1 MRVFLGRAWSA
12 GIIPFWNPHLFCGY
26 PVIEVIQTALLYPPN
41 GVFLGVSPVRALAWL
56 TTSHLLLNY
65 LLTFL
70 VLWRAFR
77 FRFSTAAVAAA
88 LPNVAAV
95 YPYRFFAGHLTILFA
110 IPWMSAYIGANYR
123 LATGRKLEPLWWCL
137 SAAALALLWTS
148 GTPQYAVYGTVAG
161 LAVGLAT
168 MESPSRCMPIVT
180 SFVVGVLM
188 ALPQIAITSE
198 YIPYS
203 ARSGSWVGLDVGGG
217 VNSVLLDMIAPA
229 PFGNG
234 VWEAHINERGQW
246 DISGYMG
253 MAALVSAVTGLAVSL
268 RRWRSDRRLR
278 AAVALVV
285 LAIYLFENG
294 PMPGLQRMREFQ
306 RAVVVLHFG
315 LLLGVA
321 MLLDRI
327 SPAGGG
333 LRRTRV
339 QWVLPAALVLWAI
352 GILVLKTH
360 TITHPHEVWHF
371 LQQHCLGH
379 SIMTGKSLE
388 WESDFVRQTM
398 IRSCQ
403 QAVGWGCV
411 AACAAVLMRLLP
423 RTGWLAFAAVLL
435 LDPFLANRFGYVQRT
450 AVENMGFPTNIERE
464 LHDIVSRHRNAKE
477 PPGRWRFPTSLTNA
491 AETCEGLLD
500 ADGYD
505 PLMPQ
510 LALARRPW
518 AVRQLPKAERAKM
531 IALTL
536 GIEGGI
542 VEPYAQP
549 EFVPPRQRIMRIEH
563 ENSDGAP
570 SVATLSTCFDLQ
582 PELYQFGP
590 IEDTTHTVAT
600 RAELHAV
607 RQWLGQEGDG
617 VRSPRGNPPAG
628 RIVWY
633 SSRNPNE
640 VRMCVSSP
648 EPAVVIVRSTWL
660 PGWRAYT
667 GASAAPVRPLRCNGW
682 MIGVPVAA
690 GSSMVR
696 LSYAPPAWRVCI
708 FVALAAC
715 CVWCLMLAGAAGTG
729 RRQVR
734 ADAVSS
740 PTA

>member
-1 MRVFLGRAWSA
+1 
-12 GIIPFWNPHLFCGY
+12 
-26 PVIEVIQTALLYPPN
+26 
-41 GVFLGVSPVRALAWL
+41 
-56 TTSHLLLNY
+56 
-65 LLTFL
+65 
-70 VLWRAFR
+70 
-77 FRFSTAAVAAA
+77 
-88 LPNVAAV
+88 
-95 YPYRFFAGHLTILFA
+95 
-110 IPWMSAYIGANYR
+110 
-123 LATGRKLEPLWWCL
+123 
-137 SAAALALLWTS
+137 
-148 GTPQYAVYGTVAG
+148 
-161 LAVGLAT
+161 
-168 MESPSRCMPIVT
+168 MPIVT
-180 SFVVGVLM
+180 SFAVGVLM
-188 ALPQIAITSE
+188 ALPQIAITGE

-203 ARSGSWVGLDVGGG
+203 ARCGSWQGLDVGGG

-246 DISGYMG
+246 DVSGYMG
-253 MAALVSAVTGLAVSL
+253 MATLASAVTGLAFSML
-268 RRWRSDRRLR
+268 YWRRDRRLR
-278 AAVALVV
+278 AALALVF
-285 LAIYLFENG
+285 LAIYLFANG
-294 PMPGLQRMREFQ
+294 RLPGLQGMREFQ

-315 LLLGVA
+315 LILGAA
-321 MLLDRI
+321 MLLETLSPDRKD
-327 SPAGGG
+327 P
-333 LRRTRV
+333 RRR
-339 QWVLPAALVLWAI
+339 AVLWAVPGAI
-352 GILVLKTH
+352 VLWAFAIILLKTY
-360 TITHPHEVWHF
+360 TLTHPEEVWHF
-371 LQQHCLGH
+371 LQQNCIGH
-379 SIMTGKSLE
+379 SMMGVKSWA
-388 WESDFVRQTM
+388 WESCFVRETL

-403 QAVGWGCV
+403 QAAAWGCV

-423 RTGWLAFAAVLL
+423 RTGWLAFGAVLL
-435 LDPFLANRFGYVQRT
+435 LDPFLANRFGYIQRT

-464 LHDIVSRHRNAKE
+464 LHDIVSRHLNAKE

-491 AETCEGLLD
+491 AETREGLLD

-518 AVRQLPKAERAKM
+518 AVRQLPKAERLKM

-549 EFVPPRQRIMRIEH
+549 EFVPPRQRLMRIEH
-563 ENSDGAP
+563 ETSGSAP

-607 RQWLGQEGDG
+607 RQWLGQEGDA
-617 VRSPRGNPPAG
+617 VRPPRGSPPAG
-628 RIVWY
+628 RVIWH

-640 VRMCVSSP
+640 VRICVSSA
-648 EPAVVIVRSTWL
+648 EPAVLVLRSTWL

-682 MIGVPVAA
+682 MIGVPVTA
-690 GSSMVR
+690 GASVVR

-715 CVWCLMLAGAAGTG
+715 CVWCLMLAGATARG
-729 RRQVR
+729 RSTAR
-734 ADAVSS
+734 AAAVSS
-740 PTA
+740 PTV